1 MYLLTNN
8 MDEVYFQYLHQL
20 AIESPTFRKWRNL
33 QNGEIYKYDRIEHLK
48 PEDEDKLLKALRG
61 ASARHHRRQE
71 KKAIPGG
78 YVRVILSVTMA
89 CRNCPRL
96 SSPPASL
103 ALTIWRCSRSSPRQC
118 LTSRRPTA
126 GRSPE
131 AQEGAR
137 AELSETRT
145 QLELAGERA
154 DRMDAEADERPAERD
169 RLAAELGGGEGG
181 ALSPRRAR

>member
-1 MYLLTNN
+1 

-33 QNGEIYKYDRIEHLK
+33 QNGEIYDKYDRIEHHK
-48 PEDEDKLLKALRG
+48 PEDEDKLPRALRG
-61 ASARHHRRQE
+61 AWARHHPSARKKRRS
-71 KKAIPGG
+71 PGDTFA
-78 YVRVILSVTMA
+78 RVILSVAMA